1 MRHDADRSGQQP
13 GSARRP
19 GRRAGGRATV
29 WTGVVH
35 ARRPAGF
42 CFREGLFIGVP
53 GAPTQLIGES
63 QITTRPRQDRGASPK
78 SSADKR

>member
-1 MRHDADRSGQQP
+1 MGHDTDRPGQQP
-13 GSARRP
+13 GAARSP
-19 GRRAGGRATV
+19 GGRATV

-42 CFREGLFIGVP
+42 GFRKGLFIGVP

-63 QITTRPRQDRGASPK
+63 QITTRPRQDRGASLK
-78 SSADKR
+78 SSADKI